1 MNIQLAIDI
10 FEINTSTHFNIEYI
24 KKKYH
29 KMALQHH
36 PDKNDNSKESTEK
49 FKQLN
54 DAYQYL
60 KGVLQDEEADDMDY
74 HNNNTSNTDYTYI
87 LGLFINSAMTGLYN
101 EIFTSI
107 IKEIV
112 NGCTKITM
120 KLFEQL
126 DKEHTI
132 ELYSFLSKYKNILHI
147 SQETINSVRDI
158 ININTDGQIYV
169 LNPSIDDLFENNVYK
184 LEIDSKLYL
193 VPLWHGEHYF
203 DDNIIVKCV
212 PELPDNISIDEN
224 NILYV
229 DMAIPSHTLV
239 MTLINQQTIPLKL
252 GKKQFDICTNKLLI
266 KEQQLCILQ
275 KQGISQV
282 VETDIYNIG
291 QKADIVVRIRFT

>member
-60 KGVLQDEEADDMDY
+60 KGVLQDEEADEINYSD
-74 HNNNTSNTDYTYI
+74 NSTDYTYI

-107 IKEIV
+107 VKEIV
-112 NGCTKITM
+112 NGCAKITM

-158 ININTDGQIYV
+158 INTNTDGQIYV

-229 DMAIPSHTLV
+229 DMEIPSHTLV

>member
-60 KGVLQDEEADDMDY
+60 KGVLQDEEDDEINY

-112 NGCTKITM
+112 NGCTKITI

-229 DMAIPSHTLV
+229 DMEIPSHTLV

-282 VETDIYNIG
+282 VETDIYNVI

>member
-60 KGVLQDEEADDMDY
+60 KNVLQDEEADDIEHYDNSTEY
-74 HNNNTSNTDYTYI
+74 SYI

-112 NGCTKITM
+112 NGCTKITI

-158 ININTDGQIYV
+158 INTNTDGQIYV

-184 LEIDSKLYL
+184 LEIDGKLYL

-229 DMAIPSHTLV
+229 DMVIPSHTLV

-266 KEQQLCILQ
+266 KEQQVCVLQ

>member
-1 MNIQLAIDI
+1 
-10 FEINTSTHFNIEYI
+10 
-24 KKKYH
+24 
-29 KMALQHH
+29 
-36 PDKNDNSKESTEK
+36 
-49 FKQLN
+49 
-54 DAYQYL
+54 
-60 KGVLQDEEADDMDY
+60 MDY